1 MVYTDEE
8 FIDELTNVVMDIIRR
23 RFNINPDS
31 DEDDNLYGEIHE
43 AIKDTYKEI
52 LKVSRG
58 K

>member
-31 DEDDNLYGEIHE
+31 DEDDDLYSEIHE
-43 AIKDTYKEI
+43 AIKGTYKEM
-52 LKVSRG
+52 LKTE
-58 K
+58 